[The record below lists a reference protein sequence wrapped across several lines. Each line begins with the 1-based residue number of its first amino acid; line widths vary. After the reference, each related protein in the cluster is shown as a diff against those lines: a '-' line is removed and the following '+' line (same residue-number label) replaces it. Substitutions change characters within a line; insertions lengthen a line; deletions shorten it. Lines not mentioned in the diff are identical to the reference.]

1 MLCIS
6 GMTVPVTTA
15 VIPAQAGI
23 SWCEAKPKIF
33 LWVECAELVSSRT
46 MLRTSGMTVPV
57 TTAVIPGMP
66 LPSWQ
71 LVFKPGYRQR

>member
-1 MLCIS
+1 MLRISGMTVPVTTAVIPGQAGISWRDAPEVTAFSRRSRTMLCIS

-15 VIPAQAGI
+15 VIA
-23 SWCEAKPKIF
+23 
-33 LWVECAELVSSRT
+33 
-46 MLRTSGMTVPV
+46 
-57 TTAVIPGMP
+57 GMP